1 MDQFEGKVA
10 VITGAANPRGIG
22 FAAGR
27 RFAGLGCKVVLA
39 DIDAAGLD
47 ARIAELRA
55 GGAEAVGV
63 VTDMADYHAVQQ
75 LAHRTYEA
83 FGAAHVVLL
92 NQFAM
97 GFPRHSFWAHP
108 TVEDDERLAGGR
120 QREVIE
126 WENELYRR
134 RCAALV
140 ERSAPDPCLWGR
152 SNVMG

>member
-39 DIDAAGLD
+39 DTIVDAI
-47 ARIAELRA
+47 ARD
-55 GGAEAVGV
+55 
-63 VTDMADYHAVQQ
+63 T
-75 LAHRTYEA
+75 
-83 FGAAHVVLL
+83 
-92 NQFAM
+92 
-97 GFPRHSFWAHP
+97 FWAHP
-108 TVEDDERLAGGR
+108 TVDDERLAGGR
-120 QREVIE
+120 QRPVIE

-140 ERSAPDPCLWGR
+140 ERTAPDPISGARATSWDDA
-152 SNVMG
+152 